1 MSRKPPASRDGFN
14 ARSARRFD
22 RQTSV
27 SRFFGRIPAEKD
39 VPPKDKPSKDGPS
52 KDGPEKSGSSDPS
65 SLLKGGLRNVFST
78 IRPLPDVQPRAS
90 WKPSAPYRD
99 GGVISNIEPPVAG
112 EAATLASGLKAAVHL
127 LSQSTTGND
136 LLVRLHKAGYKL
148 VFDAKTVDARQASGL
163 CDTAA
168 RLIVLRPQA
177 DLNALALTIAHEAV
191 HALQE
196 ADSSLLPSAR
206 LRPDVMIRMAFAIE
220 ADAYAQQVQ
229 VAFELADTAG
239 GKQAVSHDPLRLMR
253 ERFPDLTKAASR
265 TAREEGAV
273 NDGRVVASAFNAFYD
288 SFYLRSYY
296 EKAHLDWMESF
307 AARQSEKT
315 KRPAS
320 ALARYF
326 TQDVSSA
333 DIKRDLTWRG
343 VSYLTKHRP
352 DIDFATPR
360 YSGISRP
367 SLERLAVFYAKH
379 LPARRKP
386 EAPSFGLYVIVN
398 EKAKPKAA
406 GSDKAPRKPQ
416 APRNRKR
423 DFW

>member
-1 MSRKPPASRDGFN
+1 MSRKPPARGEGFN
-14 ARSARRFD
+14 AHARRRADGQSKAERHEVD
-22 RQTSV
+22 RV
-27 SRFFGRIPAEKD
+27 VGSRFFGRIPAEKET
-39 VPPKDKPSKDGPS
+39 PPKENSQKPD
-52 KDGPEKSGSSDPS
+52 SSDPS
-65 SLLKGGLRNVFST
+65 GLLKGGLKTVFST
-78 IRPLPDVQPRAS
+78 LRPMPDVQPRS
-90 WKPSAPYRD
+90 TWKASAPYRD
-99 GGVISNIEPPVAG
+99 AGVISNFEPPAAG
-112 EAATLASGLKAAVHL
+112 SEATLSAALKAAVHL
-127 LSQSTTGND
+127 LSQSATGND

-148 VFDAKTVDARQASGL
+148 AFDAKTVEARQASGL

-177 DLNALALTIAHEAV
+177 DINALALTIAHEAV

-229 VAFELADTAG
+229 VAFELADTTG
-239 GKQAVSHDPLRLMR
+239 GKRAISHDPLRLMR

-265 TAREEGAV
+265 AARDQGAV
-273 NDGRVVASAFNAFYD
+273 DDGRVVAAAFNAFYD

-307 AARQSEKT
+307 AARQAEKT

-326 TQDVSSA
+326 TQDASTA

-343 VSYLTKHRP
+343 ISYLAKHRP
-352 DIDFATPR
+352 DIDFTAPR

-367 SLERLAVFYAKH
+367 SLERMAAFYAKY

-398 EKAKPKAA
+398 EKAKPEAAA
-406 GSDKAPRKPQ
+406 GDKSPRKPQ
-416 APRNRKR
+416 APRHRKR